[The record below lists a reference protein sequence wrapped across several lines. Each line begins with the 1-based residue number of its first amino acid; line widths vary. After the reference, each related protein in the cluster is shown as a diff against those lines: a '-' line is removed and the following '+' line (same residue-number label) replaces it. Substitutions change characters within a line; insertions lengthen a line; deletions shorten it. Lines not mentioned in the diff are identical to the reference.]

1 MGRHSCCYKQ
11 KLRKGLWSPEE
22 DEKLLDYIT
31 KHCLLYTSRCLQRC
45 GKSCRLR
52 WINYL
57 RPDLK
62 RGAFSQEEENMIIEL
77 HAVLGNRWS
86 QIAAQLPGR
95 TDNEIKN
102 LWNSCLKKKLRQRSI
117 DPNTH
122 KPLSEVEN
130 DKDMP
135 PSTDKTNHKASL
147 VDQPPKPLPS
157 SERYPL
163 EVSTSS
169 TQELFLDR
177 FAATSHDNSSCRPS
191 DVVVGPYF
199 SFHHFNYGNPNP
211 SLSFIPPPTSSDL
224 NNPTIPSSMLHS
236 IFPTQV
242 KLQSNHNPSISPDA
256 VQNWESDN
264 TNKSNAGMQF
274 QSSTNFLD
282 NTWGVAEST
291 KVNVNK
297 DAQVPLQTEQEDLK
311 WSEYLN
317 TPFILGNTPENQIQT
332 SQSIYSEVKP
342 ETGFITDESC
352 TGWHHPPP
360 AFQLSD
366 IYKQRFSVTFGQ
378 TL

>member
-1 MGRHSCCYKQ
+1 MPG
-11 KLRKGLWSPEE
+11 
-22 DEKLLDYIT
+22 
-31 KHCLLYTSRCLQRC
+31 LQRC

-62 RGAFSQEEENMIIEL
+62 RGAFSQQEENMIIEL

-130 DKDMP
+130 GKDIP
-135 PSTDKTNHKASL
+135 PSTDKSNQKASLGSHEVSL
-147 VDQPPKPLPS
+147 VDQPAKALLPS

-169 TQELFLDR
+169 TQKLFLDR
-177 FAATSHDNSSCRPS
+177 FGATCHGNSCKPS
-191 DVVVGPYF
+191 DVVGPYF
-199 SFHHFNYGNPNP
+199 SFQHLNYGTTNMDLSANSND
-211 SLSFIPPPTSSDL
+211 SLCFIPPCTSSDL
-224 NNPTIPSSMLHS
+224 NNSTITSSMLHS
-236 IFPTQV
+236 IFPTHV
-242 KLQSNHNPSISPDA
+242 KIQSNDNPSISSDA
-256 VQNWESDN
+256 VQNWESNN
-264 TNKSNAGMQF
+264 TNKSNGSMQF

-282 NTWGVAEST
+282 NTWGMVEST
-291 KVNVNK
+291 KVNINK
-297 DAQVPLQTEQEDLK
+297 DAQVPLQAEQEDLK

-317 TPFILGNTPENQIQT
+317 TPFILGNTPQNQIQT

-342 ETGFITDESC
+342 DTEFITDESC
-352 TGWHHPPP
+352 TSWHHQPP

-366 IYKQRFSVTFGQ
+366 INSNVLQRFSVTFGQ